1 MGTSVSRYTAT
12 AWKANGEALRSKE
25 PSHHRYSHRLP
36 SKGLDLEISSQTPP
50 VADHVQ
56 SQGRHD
62 AHPPQWVIG
71 TATWTSQN
79 RDPVLPRQWANG
91 TGVRH
96 VGPMVFVKPRRNKN
110 RETGGQWTI
119 LMATLFLPN
128 FQQVTS
134 TVETALRFDLPIGL
148 GSGQGPRLWWIWRAS
163 RAAAH
168 WPIAVTRSGMAPG
181 RPVLSHSHGQHPS
194 QTDKSRR

>member
-25 PSHHRYSHRLP
+25 PSNHRYSHRLP
-36 SKGLDLEISSQTPP
+36 SKGLDLEMTSQTPP

-91 TGVRH
+91 TVSSSCWANGLC
-96 VGPMVFVKPRRNKN
+96 
-110 RETGGQWTI
+110 ETSEEQESRDRWAVDHSYGYPFSSQ
-119 LMATLFLPN
+119 LPTGN
-128 FQQVTS
+128 IDCGDS
-134 TVETALRFDLPIGL
+134 T
-148 GSGQGPRLWWIWRAS
+148 
-163 RAAAH
+163 
-168 WPIAVTRSGMAPG
+168 AV
-181 RPVLSHSHGQHPS
+181 
-194 QTDKSRR
+194 